1 MILLHAIYRNL
12 YARFYHGFCQF
23 GANNKNGC
31 EQKCLVAADC
41 IGPHP
46 PPSDTAEPSA
56 ASQHTTVEQH
66 SKADPWSYR
75 TARTYVS
82 GGGGALHAC
91 GWKVLAPPIY
101 TSVACVLHPH
111 RCMVTCIFMYCNS
124 LLACIRY
131 GVLGMRPGTNH
142 PPCIE
147 HRAP

>member
-12 YARFYHGFCQF
+12 YARFYHVFCQF

-41 IGPHP
+41 TGPHP

-82 GGGGALHAC
+82 GGGGQCARAC

-111 RCMVTCIFMYCNS
+111 RWSPVFLCIATLCWLAFGMVSFECSPAGIT
-124 LLACIRY
+124 LHA
-131 GVLGMRPGTNH
+131 
-142 PPCIE
+142 
-147 HRAP
+147 